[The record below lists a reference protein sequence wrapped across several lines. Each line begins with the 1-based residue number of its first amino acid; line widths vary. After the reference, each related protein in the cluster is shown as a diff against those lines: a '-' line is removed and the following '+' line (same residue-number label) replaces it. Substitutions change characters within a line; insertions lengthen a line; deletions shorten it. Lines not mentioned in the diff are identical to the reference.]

1 VIAHNSVLLPKTQES
16 GAQRHLLGHSEVYWC
31 NAGVATL
38 QCGRYYCLFLTSMFD
53 LQPFSDFE
61 TAAQATLAFLHQ
73 RLGFDLWMV
82 TRLEGNQ
89 WIVLQAEENGYGIQK
104 STVLSWADTLCQPM
118 RQGQSLQ
125 GTAETLP
132 LEVASTGLSQQ
143 LAISAYI
150 GAPLRREDGGLFGML
165 CAVHPASQES
175 VLAAE
180 LPLVELCAQLL
191 SSILSLEL
199 HVAEVDRLKERA
211 ESDAMIDALTGLYN
225 RRGWDKLTQAEEIR
239 CRRYGHSA
247 CVLVLDLDGL
257 KQVNDQQ
264 GHPQGD
270 ELIRRVARTIQ
281 RVLRESDVAARIG
294 GDEFAIL
301 GIECDEVAA
310 TAMKR
315 RLETAFAQADVH
327 LSIGLAVRDPMRTL
341 TETFATADQAMYAVK
356 RSRRNSRNAQSC

>member
-1 VIAHNSVLLPKTQES
+1 ML
-16 GAQRHLLGHSEVYWC
+16 
-31 NAGVATL
+31 
-38 QCGRYYCLFLTSMFD
+38 D

-104 STVLSWADTLCQPM
+104 STVLSWADTVCGPM
-118 RQGQSLQ
+118 SQGQSLQ
-125 GTAETLP
+125 GTAEQLP
-132 LEVASTGLSQQ
+132 LEVASTELSQQ

-199 HVAEVDRLKERA
+199 RVAEVDRLKERA
-211 ESDAMIDALTGLYN
+211 ESEAMIDALTGLYN

-247 CVLVLDLDGL
+247 CVLVLDVDGL

-264 GHPQGD
+264 GHLKGD
-270 ELIRRVARTIQ
+270 ELICLVAQTIQ
-281 RVLRESDVAARIG
+281 QVLRESDIAARTG

-310 TAMKR
+310 NALQR
-315 RLETAFAQADVH
+315 RLEVAFARAGVG
-327 LSIGLAVRDPMRTL
+327 LSIGLAVRDPLRSL
-341 TETFATADQAMYAVK
+341 TEAFATADEAMYAIK
-356 RSRRNSRNAQSC
+356 RSRHNARVRQTIAP